1 MSAIDLEKEYT
12 PRNWK
17 VYELEIGDDYRTLRE
32 LLTSTEETGLKS
44 CGSSS
49 EVAIDHFKR
58 TGSVEGLFFFD
69 TEQIFMD
76 LDDVVYGQMALGK
89 LTQEWRG
96 HPAGSLVFAVAK
108 GVDEGKFTIG
118 VEKIS

>member
-1 MSAIDLEKEYT
+1 MGVIDLEKEYT
-12 PRNWK
+12 PRNWA
-17 VYELEIGDDYRTLRE
+17 VYELEIGVEYRTLRE

-49 EVAIDHFKR
+49 QVAIDHFER
-58 TGSVEGLFFFD
+58 TGSIKGLFFFD
-69 TEQIFMD
+69 TEQVFMD
-76 LDDVVYGQMALGK
+76 LDGVYGQLNLGK

-96 HPAGSLVFAVAK
+96 HPAGSLVFAIAK

-118 VEKIS
+118 VEKVS

>member
-1 MSAIDLEKEYT
+1 MGVIDLEKEYT
-12 PRNWK
+12 PRNWA
-17 VYELEIGDDYRTLRE
+17 VYELEIGVEYRTLRE

-49 EVAIDHFKR
+49 QVAIDHFER
-58 TGSVEGLFFFD
+58 TGSIEGLFFFD
-69 TEQIFMD
+69 TEQVFMD

-96 HPAGSLVFAVAK
+96 HPAGSLVFAVTK

-118 VEKIS
+118 VEKVS